1 MEQWVPLFDIFL
13 TSPTPEP
20 EASAWIN
27 QSFSASSSSATPITT
42 GSFLLLLMK
51 PLDSIVFI
59 QTLPNMVQSRILSFL
74 DFERQGF
81 CGRDLARLA
90 RTVLSGS

>member
-51 PLDSIVFI
+51 PLDSIVARD
-59 QTLPNMVQSRILSFL
+59 SRSSTSGVLRSGL
-74 DFERQGF
+74 GEVGEDCFEWKLG
-81 CGRDLARLA
+81 A
-90 RTVLSGS
+90 